1 MIFNQAQRSFCS
13 GVFYLGLPDCF
24 HLNVKAEFS
33 VAAPNWRMKMHKIAS
48 VLLLGFAFA
57 ISAISVSTSAPF
69 MTAAQTM
76 STNVV
81 PITDGCGKGRYRGP
95 YGACHRFGTGPRPG
109 GDFAGRHIGE
119 GCGP

>member
-1 MIFNQAQRSFCS
+1 
-13 GVFYLGLPDCF
+13 
-24 HLNVKAEFS
+24 
-33 VAAPNWRMKMHKIAS
+33 MHKIAS

-57 ISAISVSTSAPF
+57 ISAISVSTAAPF
-69 MTAAQTM
+69 MTAAPTM

-81 PITDGCGKGRYRGP
+81 HIADGCGQGRYRGP

-119 GCGP
+119 GCGPRNYRGPGGACHRLGTGPYPSGYWAPR